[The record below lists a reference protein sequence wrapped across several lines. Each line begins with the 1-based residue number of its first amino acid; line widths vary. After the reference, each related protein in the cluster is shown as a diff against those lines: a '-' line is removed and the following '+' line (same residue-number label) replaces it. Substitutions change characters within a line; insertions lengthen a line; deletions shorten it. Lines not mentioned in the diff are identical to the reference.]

1 MAEKYG
7 ETKTVPLASDEQ
19 VLERFGYRQELKRS
33 LGYFSAFALSFSVIS
48 VTTGLF
54 ANYGSGLQ
62 IGGPAFIW
70 TWLIVGA
77 GQFLVALVFAQLARQ
92 IPLSGYAYQWTRQLA
107 GERLAWWAGWIM
119 IVQFIAGM
127 SGVCYA
133 MANYLVP
140 YLGLADKNRNV
151 VLTTVAILFT
161 ISLINHFGIRLSS
174 LVNDFS
180 VGAEILGTVAIG
192 LLLLAVALIR
202 KTHPVG
208 FLLSHPAQPSGLA
221 YLPAFASSALMSAWT
236 IGGFEA
242 AANVAEETHM
252 PQTRVPTA
260 IVLSEVASV
269 LLGFP
274 VLIGFTLA
282 IPSLAVASQ
291 HSTPLLYIMQ
301 HYFPP
306 YVTDVAMLLVFIS
319 IFACALANVTTL
331 TRMVWAMAR
340 DGQLPASRWLARV
353 SVHKVPAN
361 AIWAMA
367 VIAAAFTCWAKVEV
381 VITGVCTLL
390 MYIVYGI
397 VVGAA
402 LWGASRQSQANDVGE
417 PLVDIAPGMAHI
429 AGPRQLQV
437 SRTLCVAALIWIVF
451 LLAIISLPRS
461 AWINSIASLAALGVG
476 ACWYFW
482 GRPSKPAD
490 VAGLGVEQGSGTFAH
505 GTRDGI

>member
-1 MAEKYG
+1 MAAESG
-7 ETKTVPLASDEQ
+7 EAKMMMPGSDEQ

-140 YLGLADKNRNV
+140 YLGLAETNRNV

-161 ISLINHFGIRLSS
+161 ISLINHFGIRLAS

-180 VGAEILGTVAIG
+180 VVAEILGTVSIG

-202 KTHPVG
+202 KTHPVS
-208 FLLSHPAQPSGLA
+208 FLFSHPAQPSGLA

-252 PQTRVPTA
+252 PQQRVPMA
-260 IVLSEVASV
+260 IILSELASV
-269 LLGFP
+269 FLGFP
-274 VLIGFTLA
+274 VLVGFTLA
-282 IPSLAVASQ
+282 IPSLAIAST
-291 HSTPLLYIMQ
+291 HSTPLLYIME

-306 YVTDVAMLLVFIS
+306 YVTDAAMLLVFVS

-340 DGQLPASRWLARV
+340 DGQLPGSAWLARI

-361 AIWAMA
+361 AIWTVAL
-367 VIAAAFTCWAKVEV
+367 IAAAFTGWAKVEV
-381 VITGVCTLL
+381 VITGICTLL

-397 VVGAA
+397 VVAAA
-402 LWGASRQSQANDVGE
+402 LWAASKISKTQI
-417 PLVDIAPGMAHI
+417 LVEHAGNPAPAL
-429 AGPRQLQV
+429 GPSTAQGTLQV
-437 SRTLCVAALIWIVF
+437 SRPLCFAALLWILF
-451 LLAIISLPRS
+451 LLAVISLPRS
-461 AWINSIASLAALGVG
+461 AWINSIASAAALGVG

-482 GRPSKPAD
+482 GRPQKPVDARSD
-490 VAGLGVEQGSGTFAH
+490 PGHGSRA
-505 GTRDGI
+505 

>member
-1 MAEKYG
+1 MAQQPSDIEKISS
-7 ETKTVPLASDEQ
+7 ASDEQ
-19 VLERFGYRQELKRS
+19 VLERFGYRQELKRT

-62 IGGPAFIW
+62 LGGPAFIW

-77 GQFLVALVFAQLARQ
+77 GQFLVAMVFAQLARQ
-92 IPLSGYAYQWTRQLA
+92 IPLSGYAYQWTRHLA
-107 GERLAWWAGWIM
+107 GDRLAWWAGWIM

-133 MANYLVP
+133 MANYLIP
-140 YLGLADKNRNV
+140 YLGLESTNSNV
-151 VLTTVAILFT
+151 VAASVGILFV

-174 LVNDFS
+174 VVNDFS
-180 VGAEILGTVAIG
+180 VVAEILGTVSIG

-202 KTHPVG
+202 KTHPIS
-208 FLLSHPAQPSGLA
+208 FLLSHPAQPAGLA

-252 PQTRVPTA
+252 PQKRVPMA
-260 IVLSEVASV
+260 ILLSELASV
-269 LLGFP
+269 FLGFP

-282 IPSLAVASQ
+282 IPSLAIASQ
-291 HSTPLLYIMQ
+291 HATPLLYIME

-306 YVTDVAMLLVFIS
+306 YVTNIAMLLVFIS

-331 TRMVWAMAR
+331 TRMVWSMAR
-340 DGQLPASRWLARV
+340 DGQLPASKWLAHV

-361 AIWAMA
+361 AIWTVAL
-367 VIAAAFTCWAKVEV
+367 IAAAFTWWAKVEV

-390 MYIVYGI
+390 MYVVYGI

-402 LWGASRQSQANDVGE
+402 LWGASRKSKIEGGALE
-417 PLVDIAPGMAHI
+417 
-429 AGPRQLQV
+429 V
-437 SRTLCVAALIWIVF
+437 SRTLCVVALIWIVF
-451 LLAIISLPRS
+451 LLAIISIPRS
-461 AWINSIASLAALGVG
+461 AWTNSMASVAALAVG

-482 GRPSKPAD
+482 GRPKKPVDAAILAEHALGNLAD
-490 VAGLGVEQGSGTFAH
+490 GTGDGLQ
-505 GTRDGI
+505 

>member
-1 MAEKYG
+1 MSSQFHAPQQV
-7 ETKTVPLASDEQ
+7 TNASDEQ

-62 IGGPAFIW
+62 LGGPAFIW

-77 GQFLVALVFAQLARQ
+77 GQLLVALVFAQLARQ
-92 IPLSGYAYQWTRQLA
+92 IPLSGYAYQWTRALA
-107 GERLAWWAGWIM
+107 GEKLAWWAGWIM

-140 YLGLADKNRNV
+140 YIGLSNAPGNV
-151 VLTTVAILFT
+151 VAVTVGILIA
-161 ISLINHFGIRLSS
+161 ISLINHFGIRLAS

-180 VGAEILGTVAIG
+180 VVGEILGTVSIG
-192 LLLLAVALIR
+192 LLLFGVAMIR
-202 KTHPVG
+202 KTHPLS
-208 FLLSHPAQPSGLA
+208 FLFSHPAQPAGLA
-221 YLPAFASSALMSAWT
+221 YLPAFASSVLMSAWT

-242 AANVAEETHM
+242 AANVAEETHL

-260 IVLSEVASV
+260 IILSEVASV
-269 LLGFP
+269 FLGFP
-274 VLIGFTLA
+274 VLVGFTLA
-282 IPSLAVASQ
+282 IPSLAIASQ
-291 HSTPLLYIMQ
+291 HSTPLLYIMST
-301 HYFPP
+301 YFPP
-306 YVTDVAMLLVFIS
+306 YVTNIAMLLVFIS

-340 DGQLPASRWLARV
+340 DGQLPASPWLARI
-353 SVHKVPAN
+353 SVHQVPAN
-361 AIWAMA
+361 AIWTVA

-381 VITGVCTLL
+381 VITGVCTLM

-402 LWGASRQSQANDVGE
+402 IWGSRRHTAVGTLGAAPDAASGTLPSG
-417 PLVDIAPGMAHI
+417 GK
-429 AGPRQLQV
+429 LQV
-437 SRTLCVAALIWIVF
+437 SRILCVATLIWIVF
-451 LLAIISLPRS
+451 LLAIISIPRS
-461 AWINSIASLAALGVG
+461 AWINSVATLAALGVG

-482 GRPSKPAD
+482 GRPRGPAP
-490 VAGLGVEQGSGTFAH
+490 GSERASGRFAH
-505 GTRDGI
+505 GAGDSI

>member
-1 MAEKYG
+1 MAAESNDA
-7 ETKTVPLASDEQ
+7 KTTTPGSDEQ

-92 IPLSGYAYQWTRQLA
+92 VPLSGYAYQWTRQLA

-140 YLGLADKNRNV
+140 YLGLAETNRNV

-161 ISLINHFGIRLSS
+161 ISLINHFGIRLAS

-180 VGAEILGTVAIG
+180 VVAEILGTVSIG

-202 KTHPVG
+202 KTHPVS
-208 FLLSHPAQPSGLA
+208 FLFSHPAQPSGLA

-252 PQTRVPTA
+252 PQQRVPMA
-260 IVLSEVASV
+260 IILSELASV
-269 LLGFP
+269 FLGFP

-282 IPSLAVASQ
+282 IPSLAIAST
-291 HSTPLLYIMQ
+291 HSTPLLYIME

-306 YVTDVAMLLVFIS
+306 HVTDAAMLLVFIS

-340 DGQLPASRWLARV
+340 DGQLPASSWLARI

-361 AIWAMA
+361 AIWTVAL
-367 VIAAAFTCWAKVEV
+367 IAAAFTSWAKVEV
-381 VITGVCTLL
+381 VITGICTLT

-397 VVGAA
+397 VVAAA
-402 LWGASRQSQANDVGE
+402 LWAASRKCKTENFVGHAGDPAPAVGQS
-417 PLVDIAPGMAHI
+417 
-429 AGPRQLQV
+429 AGRDTLRV
-437 SRTLCVAALIWIVF
+437 SRPLCFAALVWILF
-451 LLAIISLPRS
+451 LLAVISLPRS
-461 AWINSIASLAALGVG
+461 AWINSIASAAALGVG

-482 GRPSKPAD
+482 GRPQKPAD
-490 VAGLGVEQGSGTFAH
+490 AGSGPGH
-505 GTRDGI
+505 GSRA